1 MSDLGHWLV
10 ACLRG
15 AKRGKEVACVPTHTP
30 NQLWTV
36 SGATDRPGA
45 DASGCQC
52 NHNGRT
58 MVDRLLNWAD
68 LADGSRWDTLVIG
81 NGLSINIWNDFAYSR
96 LFERASL
103 KPAAR
108 QLFSDFQTQ
117 NFEMVLEALWH
128 AERTLTA
135 LGRRTAAITALYEH
149 VQSALFQ
156 AVLKVHVPWTRIDRS
171 ALERISE
178 AMSLHRFVFTLNYD
192 LLTYWSAMVSGPTSA
207 IRDFFWSQHNTF
219 DINNATLE
227 EGGTGLF
234 YVHGGVHLWR
244 DSKSGRTGKWTKR
257 SGGALLTRL
266 EADFRSLPSRRPLLV
281 SEGTSA
287 QKMAVIRRS
296 DYLTY
301 ALQALSENMT
311 DTVIFGASFA
321 DQDAH
326 IIGAIASGRQRRIAI
341 SIHPGTRAQ
350 NDTAMAKYR
359 ARFPEHR
366 LAFFDSTS
374 HPLGDPSLSVR

>member
-1 MSDLGHWLV
+1 
-10 ACLRG
+10 
-15 AKRGKEVACVPTHTP
+15 
-30 NQLWTV
+30 
-36 SGATDRPGA
+36 
-45 DASGCQC
+45 
-52 NHNGRT
+52 
-58 MVDRLLNWAD
+58 
-68 LADGSRWDTLVIG
+68 
-81 NGLSINIWNDFAYSR
+81 
-96 LFERASL
+96 
-103 KPAAR
+103 
-108 QLFSDFQTQ
+108 
-117 NFEMVLEALWH
+117 
-128 AERTLTA
+128 
-135 LGRRTAAITALYEH
+135 
-149 VQSALFQ
+149 
-156 AVLKVHVPWTRIDRS
+156 
-171 ALERISE
+171 
-178 AMSLHRFVFTLNYD
+178 MSLHRFVFTLNYD
-192 LLTYWSAMVSGPTSA
+192 LLTYWSAMASGPTSA

-359 ARFPEHR
+359 ARFGEHR